1 MFYIFFININDGF
14 PGIISIVV
22 VVVVVVVIVLVLVLV
37 LVLLSS
43 LTAHIL
49 LYEENFQHVL

>member
-1 MFYIFFININDGF
+1 MFLYFFIYINDGF
-14 PGIISIVV
+14 PGIILIVV
-22 VVVVVVVIVLVLVLV
+22 VVVVVVVIVLVLV